1 MENRTHRALSSSW
14 LSASQSSSLFTG
26 LYTCQTGCDGRQ
38 KEGQVLAQTR
48 FRQSKI
54 SQQLLCGADTSS
66 AMKFSINT
74 QSSFTLHVQLG
85 LGCIS
90 KWLGWIPTVA
100 PLRVSTFPTATI
112 NIFSTHQT
120 FGTKKKKIPHTPRFF
135 LEDVPKGCK
144 VSDIR
149 TDIHVHIVLEF
160 CAKNSQ

>member
-74 QSSFTLHVQLG
+74 QMFGSFTLHVQLG
-85 LGCIS
+85 LG
-90 KWLGWIPTVA
+90 WDVFQNGWDGSQ
-100 PLRVSTFPTATI
+100 PLRHFVSPPSPPPPLTY
-112 NIFSTHQT
+112 
-120 FGTKKKKIPHTPRFF
+120 F
-135 LEDVPKGCK
+135 LHIKLSVPKRKKSHILPGFFWK
-144 VSDIR
+144 TSLRDVKFQTYGR
-149 TDIHVHIVLEF
+149 TYMCI
-160 CAKNSQ
+160 

>member
-74 QSSFTLHVQLG
+74 QMFYITCPVGIG

-100 PLRVSTFPTATI
+100 PLRDCTSPPPPLTY
-112 NIFSTHQT
+112 
-120 FGTKKKKIPHTPRFF
+120 F
-135 LEDVPKGCK
+135 LHIKHSVPK
-144 VSDIR
+144 R
-149 TDIHVHIVLEF
+149 
-160 CAKNSQ
+160 